1 MATTAIDFAQALSP
15 EIKATLRSLRGRIRA
30 YIWAEGVTLVLT
42 WLGTAFWLGL
52 ALDWFFEPP
61 MVIRL
66 AFLAA
71 TAIVAL
77 WLIGRYL
84 VSRLTTPL
92 ADHSMAVVLERRF
105 RHLDDSLLTAVWLT
119 ENSLD
124 PEKCNPLMLSRTCE
138 EAAERIRQVRVA
150 EVFNPLPLRRSTAG
164 AIFFAASIAL
174 FFGMFPEAAQ
184 LWLRRGLLLSAEQWP
199 RQSRFLEVVGVR
211 DGEEQPFV
219 DGVLKVARGAELTL
233 LVRADTAMP
242 RVPASVELRY
252 RPEGGSRQRKLMARE
267 GRADPE
273 KDRFQQYSY
282 QFEGALAPIAFEVV
296 DLGPSGDHLY
306 NYRIE
311 VVDSPSLM
319 EMNVECRFPDYTERS
334 SRTLPVTGA
343 MQFPLGSTL
352 TLRATANKPLR
363 KIRVESV
370 RGSQPAESA
379 ELSGDVLGAD
389 GQSLTLSLPPLEDD
403 TTLFF
408 HLFDVDGIRS
418 REPVRVALAV
428 QMDEPPQVRV
438 RLFGIGTAVTP
449 SVRIPFEGRIIDDFG
464 TARVWAE
471 TVLDHDDPVEHQML
485 ELPRAPSDLAIT
497 AETAL
502 DAREMKLLPG
512 QKMQLILR
520 AADRF
525 QWQGQGPN
533 VGQSERWQLDIVTPE
548 QLRAML
554 EARELVLRQRFEVI
568 INEASETRDMLL
580 KVNFDPGD
588 EDRGVTPGD
597 EPGDQPP
604 KEDGKPV
611 SGKPSPD
618 GDKPAT
624 EIGAEPGD
632 APRAGQAMSAE
643 KHLALQTMRVQRAL
657 QNARKNAAEVK
668 GVAESFDDILA
679 QMVNN
684 RIDTEE
690 LRQRIDVAIA
700 RPLHGIADEMFPTF
714 QKNVELLQ
722 ELISDVKRGPAAR
735 RRALTQAEDI
745 LAAMLAV
752 RAKMIELEDFNEA
765 IEMLRTIIKQQEQL
779 EQATKQRQKEKLRE
793 LMED

>member
-1 MATTAIDFAQALSP
+1 MATTAIDLAHELSP

-30 YIWAEGVTLVLT
+30 YIWAEGLTLVLT
-42 WLGTAFWLGL
+42 WLGAAFWLGL

-61 MVIRL
+61 AWVRAVFL
-66 AFLAA
+66 AFA
-71 TAIVAL
+71 AIVAL

-84 VSRLTTPL
+84 VSRLATPL

-105 RHLDDSLLTAVWLT
+105 RHLDDALLTAVWLT
-119 ENSLD
+119 ENAVD
-124 PEKCNPLMLSRTCE
+124 PEKCNPLMLAQTCT
-138 EAAERIRQVRVA
+138 EAAERIRGVRVA

-164 AIFFAASIAL
+164 AVFFAASIAL

-184 LWLRRGLLLSAEQWP
+184 LWFRRGVLLSAEQWP
-199 RQSRFLEVVGVR
+199 RQSKFIELVGVR
-211 DGEEQPFV
+211 DGEELPFV

-242 RVPASVELRY
+242 RIPASVELRY

-267 GRADPE
+267 GRADPA

-282 QFEGALAPIAFEVV
+282 QFEGVLAPIAFEVV

-306 NYRIE
+306 NCRIE

-319 EMNVECRFPDYTERS
+319 EMNVECRFPEYTERS
-334 SRTLPVTGA
+334 ARTLPVTGV
-343 MQFPLGSTL
+343 MQFPLGSML
-352 TLRATANKPLR
+352 TLRAAANKPLR
-363 KIRVESV
+363 KIKVESV
-370 RGSQPAESA
+370 RGSRPAEVQ
-379 ELSGDVLGAD
+379 ELLGDALGPD
-389 GQSLTLSLPPLEDD
+389 GQSLKHSLPPLEDD

-408 HLFDVDGIRS
+408 HLFDADGIRS

-438 RLFGIGTAVTP
+438 RLAGIGTAVTP

-464 TARVWAE
+464 TAKVWAE
-471 TVLDHDDPVEHQML
+471 TVLDHDDPVEHRLL
-485 ELPRAPSDLAIT
+485 ELPLAPSDLAIT

-525 QWQGQGPN
+525 HWQGQGPN

-568 INEASETRDMLL
+568 INEAGETRDMLL
-580 KVNFDPGD
+580 KVNFDPAD
-588 EDRGVTPGD
+588 EDPGAKPGA
-597 EPGDQPP
+597 EPGDQPS
-604 KEDGKPV
+604 KEEGT
-611 SGKPSPD
+611 SSARTSSPD
-618 GDKPAT
+618 GKEPAA
-624 EIGAEPGD
+624 EIGSEPGD
-632 APRAGQAMSAE
+632 APRPGRAMSAE
-643 KHLALQTMRVQRAL
+643 KHVALQTMRVQRAL

-690 LRQRIDVAIA
+690 LRQRIDAAIA
-700 RPLHGIADEMFPTF
+700 RPLHGIADEMFP
-714 QKNVELLQ
+714 VP
-722 ELISDVKRGPAAR
+722 KR
-735 RRALTQAEDI
+735 TSNFF
-745 LAAMLAV
+745 
-752 RAKMIELEDFNEA
+752 KS
-765 IEMLRTIIKQQEQL
+765 
-779 EQATKQRQKEKLRE
+779 
-793 LMED
+793 